1 MVLYP
6 TANELRQREQ
16 QQQQR
21 ASVLGPAAHSVR
33 PRMTAQQGQPAEQVA
48 QSAPYLSSNQQDLLL
63 AALNAQARDLQSI
76 NFPAGDSGL
85 IKTSA
90 SDPNTPLHTN
100 MSDPSLFMSPQDAE
114 LDNFNGDYTPDL
126 DYLDGD
132 NSFDFDNADLGGEMI
147 GSLPR
152 SNSEQTDEDGND
164 NVDGHEKRK
173 SIDDKDEDDEA
184 DPKRHEGEKGAKK
197 PGRKPLTN
205 EPTTVSAQYV
215 DSMNVTLMTT
225 QKRKAQNR
233 AAQRAFR
240 ERKEK
245 HLKDLE
251 TKVNEMNKAHQ
262 ADKQENGVLKAEVD
276 RLKVELREHRKRL
289 LLNNGGSSNVR
300 GSPPPSAPTGRSNSG
315 PTRGSDS
322 SFQFDFPRF
331 GALPG
336 SQIFGNQQSPA
347 DGVLQRTSNTPPLVK
362 ASARHGPTSGIVGEL
377 GRVGS
382 QLPAQV
388 QRTNSQ
394 GSQNGRT
401 LSPKTT
407 TPIGSVPTAPAASQ
421 SNSSFPSVG
430 YSSTNNMHGFASTLP
445 QMGDFSDLFSPSLL
459 KNAIFDADNNGYFGG
474 MQQQSA
480 STMAKDGIDANTGGE
495 STAGLNRV
503 FQFNGS
509 SNGSDSASP
518 SNSSTSQWN
527 ANGAN
532 SSCGTSPEPSHGSP
546 ADKSQN
552 STNSYIGE
560 TASLPSQY
568 SNSSQLY
575 GQQQAVNACGNSG
588 LTGNDNVDF
597 SMPSVGTFDPVLFG
611 DYREAKDTSYNSND
625 FTTGNGFFDEAL
637 DSAPFDYGSPSN
649 LFGILQQSPQQT
661 HSSLN
666 ASSDLAPSKSLMA
679 EIEKTRDGGD
689 DDYGLPV
696 TGNVDGTTNQ
706 NKGKL
711 ISCNNIWNQLQSNPD
726 FQNGTFD
733 LDNLCS
739 ELRAKARCSES
750 GVMVSQDHVDAALKK
765 LAKRDEASGKY
776 TLDSSVTMPT
786 LLFEQADWDN
796 AQAKFRAGGGGM
808 A

>member
-6 TANELRQREQ
+6 SANELRQREQ
-16 QQQQR
+16 QQQQQR
-21 ASVLGPAAHSVR
+21 LSLLDPAAQSVR
-33 PRMTAQQGQPAEQVA
+33 PRMTEQVV
-48 QSAPYLSSNQQDLLL
+48 QSAPYLSTNQQDLLL
-63 AALNAQARDLQSI
+63 AALNAQARDLQTI
-76 NFPAGDSGL
+76 NSPAGDSGL
-85 IKTSA
+85 IKPSTSDQKT
-90 SDPNTPLHTN
+90 SLHAN

-164 NVDGHEKRK
+164 HADGHEKRK
-173 SIDDKDEDDEA
+173 SIGDKDEDDEA

-197 PGRKPLTN
+197 PGRKPLTS
-205 EPTTVSAQYV
+205 EPTT
-215 DSMNVTLMTT
+215 
-225 QKRKAQNR
+225 KRKAQNR

-251 TKVNEMNKAHQ
+251 TKVNEMNKTHQ

-289 LLNNGGSSNVR
+289 SLNGGSSNAR
-300 GSPPPSAPTGRSNSG
+300 GSPPPSVPPGRSNSG
-315 PTRGSDS
+315 PTRGGDS
-322 SFQFDFPRF
+322 NFQFDFPRF

-336 SQIFGNQQSPA
+336 SQIFGNQQSSA
-347 DGVLQRTSNTPPLVK
+347 NGVLQRTSNTPPLVN
-362 ASARHGPTSGIVGEL
+362 AGARHAPTSGIIGEL
-377 GRVGS
+377 GGMGS

-388 QRTNSQ
+388 LRTNSQ

-407 TPIGSVPTAPAASQ
+407 TPTGSVPKMPISSQ
-421 SNSSFPSVG
+421 LNNSFPSVG
-430 YSSTNNMHGFASTLP
+430 YSSANNMHGFASTLP

-459 KNAIFDADNNGYFGG
+459 KNAVFDVDNNGYFGG
-474 MQQQSA
+474 VQQQSG
-480 STMAKDGIDANTGGE
+480 STMAKDGTDASTGGE

-518 SNSSTSQWN
+518 SNSSSSQWN
-527 ANGAN
+527 ANAAN

-546 ADKSQN
+546 ADRSQN

-568 SNSSQLY
+568 STSSQLY
-575 GQQQAVNACGNSG
+575 SQQQAVNGWGNSG
-588 LTGNDNVDF
+588 LTGNDNIDF
-597 SMPSVGTFDPVLFG
+597 SMPSAATFDPVLFG

-625 FTTGNGFFDEAL
+625 FGSGAGFFDEAL

-696 TGNVDGTTNQ
+696 AGEVNSNTNQ
-706 NKGKL
+706 NKAKL

-765 LAKRDEASGKY
+765 LAKRDETTGKY

-786 LLFEQADWDN
+786 LLFEQAAWDN
-796 AQAKFRAGGGGM
+796 VQAKFGAGGGGM